1 MRNLV
6 RIFVVVVISTV
17 GFNQTVQSQ
26 NGYTHEIGVFF
37 GPLAF
42 QGDYGERGDFDTN
55 SGNVGIGGGFVHY
68 LNFPYA
74 FDSYFNDH
82 FKIKTEISYHTTT
95 LNNFGPTSEKQNLGG
110 RQLREMTGKAKV
122 FEIGPSLEY
131 HFNSIRDFEAGQS
144 KFSPYLS
151 LGFHYVNFAPE
162 ATSTLG
168 PLNNPVTTFPTF
180 LDRIDTSPGS
190 TLSIVGDI
198 GFRYK
203 INRVS
208 DLTLSSKWH
217 YYLDNYVDGLSPD
230 NPNNRANDWIWWVNL
245 GYVYYLEYL

>member
-1 MRNLV
+1 MRNQLKYIIVLV
-6 RIFVVVVISTV
+6 FLT
-17 GFNQTVQSQ
+17 GAMQLGNAQ

-42 QGDYGERGDFDTN
+42 QSDYGERGNFDTN
-55 SGNVGIGGGFVHY
+55 KGNVGIGAGFVHY
-68 LNFPYA
+68 LNFPYK

-82 FKIKTEISYHTTT
+82 FKIRTELSYHSTT
-95 LNNFGPTSEKQNLGG
+95 LNNFGPVSETPRLGG
-110 RQLREMTGKAKV
+110 QQLRAMTGKAKV

-131 HFNSIRDFEAGQS
+131 HFNSIRDFEAGQN
-144 KFSPYLS
+144 KFQPYIS
-151 LGFHYVNFAPE
+151 LGVHYVNFSPE

-203 INRVS
+203 INDVS
-208 DLTLSSKWH
+208 DLSLSSKWH

-230 NPNNRANDWIWWVNL
+230 NVNNRANDWIWWVNI
-245 GYVYYLEYL
+245 GYIYYLDF